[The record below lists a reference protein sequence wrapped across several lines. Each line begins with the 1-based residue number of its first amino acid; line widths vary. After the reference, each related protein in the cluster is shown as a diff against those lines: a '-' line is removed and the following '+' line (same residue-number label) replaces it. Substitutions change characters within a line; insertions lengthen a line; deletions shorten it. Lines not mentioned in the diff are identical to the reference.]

1 MLTLLHNI
9 AQALILEEND
19 DERQGYLSYNALSC
33 RSGRFTGIYPRGI
46 KQETEKLSS
55 QLAC

>member
-1 MLTLLHNI
+1 MMTSDKATSLTMHAPAEADVLL
-9 AQALILEEND
+9 ASTL
-19 DERQGYLSYNALSC
+19 
-33 RSGRFTGIYPRGI
+33 RGL